1 MEKQG
6 LTRKVSEHV
15 DCRSSLAYP
24 AKEGGS
30 LGICIHPQ
38 KLDQALKRCPYNV
51 STLGELNARFAGS
64 TVFSKLSTKAGY
76 WSIHLDPDSQ
86 LITTFRTLFGRYCW
100 TRLPFGLRV
109 SQNIFQVWMD
119 EILEDLP
126 GVVWITDKPLLG
138 RRISSKS
145 HGKDEEEHDRDLRN
159 WTGVPL
165 GQVPHQSHQTTWDQ
179 LLWQHLLQGRNQV

>member
-1 MEKQG
+1 MLKSDKLKKMEKQG

-86 LITTFRTLFGRYCW
+86 LIITFRTLFGRYCW
-100 TRLPFGLRV
+100 IRLPFGLRCHK
-109 SQNIFQVWMD
+109 
-119 EILEDLP
+119 
-126 GVVWITDKPLLG
+126 T
-138 RRISSKS
+138 SSKPEWKKS
-145 HGKDEEEHDRDLRN
+145 WRIFPGWSGSRMTSVSMTKMLSLIHI
-159 WTGVPL
+159 
-165 GQVPHQSHQTTWDQ
+165 
-179 LLWQHLLQGRNQV
+179 